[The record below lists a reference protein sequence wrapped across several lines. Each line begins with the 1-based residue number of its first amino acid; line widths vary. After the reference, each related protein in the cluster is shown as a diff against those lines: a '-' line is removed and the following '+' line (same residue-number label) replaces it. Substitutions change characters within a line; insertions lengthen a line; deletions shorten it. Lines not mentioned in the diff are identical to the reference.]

1 MVLNTGVKSMF
12 TCPPFL
18 LDWDW
23 QIGCDE
29 YDIYASSQEAINL
42 SNLEPPTTETFFS
55 NPYNYE
61 LLEDMPF

>member
-1 MVLNTGVKSMF
+1 MF

-18 LDWDW
+18 LEWDW
-23 QIGCDE
+23 QIGSDLADDYE
-29 YDIYASSQEAINL
+29 SLNRILYE
-42 SNLEPPTTETFFS
+42 SNNEPPTTEIIFS